1 MPDSNLPTT
10 AKPASPPAPPEKVP
24 EELLSKLHD
33 ANERFS
39 EARHHREEAID
50 SASPET
56 ATRDKAMDEVREAE
70 KTVEEVTDEI
80 DRDLHLAP

>member
-1 MPDSNLPTT
+1 
-10 AKPASPPAPPEKVP
+10 VP
-24 EELLSKLHD
+24 EAHLKKLHE

-39 EARHHREEAID
+39 AARHHREEAID

-56 ATRDKAMDEVREAE
+56 TERDKAMDEVREAE

-80 DRDLHLAP
+80 DRDLHPAP